1 MNPRTRTQMLNRQ
14 TSYEV
19 VANTPDGR
27 IRLGFLARVNKHT
40 LLKVAQRPE
49 NSSRLLHYM
58 SDDDPSATYSRDNGW
73 TLGPITIRLSGRTER
88 DCANE
93 EGRM

>member
-19 VANTPDGR
+19 VADTPDGR
-27 IRLGFLARVNKHT
+27 IRLGFLFTVNKHT
-40 LLKVAQRPE
+40 LLRAAQRPE
-49 NSSRLLHYM
+49 NSSRLLLFL
-58 SDDDPSATYSRDNGW
+58 SDDDSSAYSREKGW
-73 TLGPITIRLSGRTER
+73 TLWPITIRLSGQTER